1 MVPRT
6 LFSSVV
12 VALAAV
18 ALVAGPAA
26 AHDRDGKHRS
36 HHGKH
41 GWHHGKH
48 HHGKHHGK
56 KKYGATT
63 LKLDA
68 GAVAALTSLGVTPA
82 PIEPAKALA
91 ADELAFPITNSF
103 KSALRSGVI
112 EHSGGISL
120 TAGDTVVELTDFD
133 IDVGE
138 AVLTAQVGDARV
150 PILDLDF
157 ATARISWSRGGLAVG
172 PVGATLTG
180 VAAGALNDAF
190 GVTAFTEG
198 LKLGDATVRYKRVW

>member
-6 LFSSVV
+6 LLSSL
-12 VALAAV
+12 VAAFAVV

-41 GWHHGKH
+41 SWHGKH
-48 HHGKHHGK
+48 YHGKHHGK
-56 KKYGATT
+56 KTYGATT

-103 KSALRSGVI
+103 KQALRSGVI

-120 TAGDTVVELTDFD
+120 TAGDTVVELTDFE
-133 IDVGE
+133 IDVAE
-138 AVLTAQVGDARV
+138 EVLTAQVGDARV

-157 ATARISWSRGGLAVG
+157 STARISWSRGGLSVG

-198 LKLGDATVRYKRVW
+198 LKLGDATVHYKRLW

>member
-1 MVPRT
+1 MVSRT

-12 VALAAV
+12 AALAAI

-41 GWHHGKH
+41 GKH
-48 HHGKHHGK
+48 HNGKNR
-56 KKYGATT
+56 YGATT

-82 PIEPAKALA
+82 PIEPAKAVA

-103 KSALRSGVI
+103 KSALRTGVV

-133 IDVGE
+133 IDVADE
-138 AVLTAQVGDARV
+138 VLTAQVGDARV

-157 ATARISWSRGGLAVG
+157 STARVSWSRGGLSVG
-172 PVGATLTG
+172 PVGATLTD

-198 LKLGDATVRYKRVW
+198 LKLGDATVRYKRLW

>member
-6 LFSSVV
+6 LLSSL
-12 VALAAV
+12 VAAIAV
-18 ALVAGPAA
+18 FALVAGPAA

-41 GWHHGKH
+41 SWHGKH
-48 HHGKHHGK
+48 YDGKHHGK

-68 GAVAALTSLGVTPA
+68 GAVAALTSLGVTAA

-103 KSALRSGVI
+103 KRALRSGVI

-120 TAGDTVVELTDFD
+120 TAGDTVVELTDFE
-133 IDVGE
+133 IDVAE
-138 AVLTAQVGDARV
+138 EVLTAQVGDARV

-157 ATARISWSRGGLAVG
+157 STARISWSPGGLSVG

-180 VAAGALNDAF
+180 VAAGALNEAF
-190 GVTAFTEG
+190 SVTAFAEG
-198 LKLGDATVRYKRVW
+198 LKLGDATVNYKRPW